1 MRVKRNVARASGYT
15 LLLATLALVAS
26 GCGPEYVYFRPAEN
40 PQGASP
46 GWIAQGKYNVPPD
59 TQSAEV
65 EISVRGVIEQHKKA
79 EEKRMMEV
87 RFSVRNRGPAPWTLE
102 PATVRII
109 DDEDRVMVGARAYRD
124 KNPVGTLSVGGGMQ
138 ATFLLMFDM
147 PAGADFEAIGSLR
160 VIWPYKYGDKAFAVN
175 TKFVRIE
182 EVTYYYPD
190 YYGYPYGPYPY
201 GPPYYGSYYGPYP
214 YPPYGPYYY
223 APWSYG
229 PGPYGYPGYG
239 RRHRR

>member
-1 MRVKRNVARASGYT
+1 MRVAHVVMRIAGYT
-15 LLLATLALVAS
+15 LLLGALALAAS
-26 GCGPEYVYFRPAEN
+26 GCGPEYIYFRPAEN

-46 GWIAQGKYNVPPD
+46 GWIAQGKYNLPPD

-65 EISVRGVIEQHKKA
+65 EISARGVIEKPKKA
-79 EEKRMMEV
+79 EERRMMEV

-124 KNPVGTLSVGGGMQ
+124 KNPVGTLSVGQGTQ
-138 ATFLLMFDM
+138 ATFLLVFDM
-147 PAGADFEAIGSLR
+147 PAGANFEAIGSLHI
-160 VIWPYKYGDKAFAVN
+160 IWPYKYGDKAFTVN

-190 YYGYPYGPYPY
+190 YYGYPYYPPYYGPYPY
-201 GPPYYGSYYGPYP
+201 GPYGPYS
-214 YPPYGPYYY
+214 PYGPYYY
-223 APWSYG
+223 DPWLYG

-239 RRHRR
+239 RHRHH